1 MLRRDPP
8 HRNSDERRPS
18 IGQSST
24 SPLRGI
30 AALANQSRYARRGV
44 PVANTTI
51 RVMLVDDHVI
61 LRDGLRALLHAVP
74 DIQVVGEAASGR
86 EAIGVALRCA
96 PDVVVM
102 DLSMPDGDGS
112 AATLE
117 LARLDPAPRVLILTM
132 HTEQDRLVP
141 LLKAGAR
148 GFLSKDC
155 AETHFIDAIRVVA
168 SGEFYVRPTVA
179 RILAANA
186 MPHAHGA
193 SADDARRRFETLSAR
208 ERSVL
213 QRVAEGYSGVEIARM
228 LDITAKTVDT
238 YKTRITQKLG
248 FTHRTDYVR
257 FALRLGLI
265 GDAASQPNTDEEAHL
280 RRQSGLELAR
290 IVGEN

>member
-1 MLRRDPP
+1 MLLRDAPRRG
-8 HRNSDERRPS
+8 SDARRS
-18 IGQSST
+18 SRGDSST
-24 SPLRGI
+24 SPLQGV

-44 PVANTTI
+44 PVANDTI
-51 RVMLVDDHVI
+51 RVMLVDDHAI
-61 LRDGLRALLHAVP
+61 LRDGLRALLRSAP

-86 EAIGVALRCA
+86 ESVGVAQRCA
-96 PDVVVM
+96 PDVVLM
-102 DLSMPDGDGS
+102 DLDMPDGDG
-112 AATLE
+112 ATATLE
-117 LARLDPAPRVLILTM
+117 LARLDPPPRVLILTM
-132 HTEQDRLVP
+132 HTEEDQLVP

-155 AETHFIDAIRVVA
+155 AETDLIEAIRVVA

-186 MPHAHGA
+186 MPHPHE
-193 SADDARRRFETLSAR
+193 SSLDEARKKLHTLSSR

-228 LDITAKTVDT
+228 LDITPKTVDT
-238 YKTRITQKLG
+238 YKTRIGQKLG

-265 GDAASQPNTDEEAHL
+265 GDVESQQNTDEDSQLH
-280 RRQSGLELAR
+280 RQSGL
-290 IVGEN
+290 